1 MQFCPFPPD
10 PFALG
15 RAPPL
20 LFLFPLA
27 VCLQTSAADIQHRR
41 HDMFA
46 GAGIVFMGK
55 TVTLMADKTIPAENQ
70 FTPIQLAPLHT
81 ACEQRKMPVP

>member
-1 MQFCPFPPD
+1 MKMPVKRFCLTGRDFSVQFCPFPPD

-55 TVTLMADKTIPAENQ
+55 TVTLMAD
-70 FTPIQLAPLHT
+70 
-81 ACEQRKMPVP
+81 